1 MGDDL
6 IALPLPHFGEKGA
19 SPNGTWIYA
28 ISADASDPE
37 LAGKFL
43 SFMIQD
49 PAYQEAYR
57 GHSSFPGLNSF
68 AAASP
73 LYAPGGPM
81 EVAFEQAARL
91 AAQTAFTDMFDGADP
106 QTELTKAAEEIDA
119 DIEDNDGYPPF
130 GGN

>member
-1 MGDDL
+1 MPNSGGSPSPSPGVAV
-6 IALPLPHFGEKGA
+6 IVTTAFAALL
-19 SPNGTWIYA
+19 
-28 ISADASDPE
+28 
-37 LAGKFL
+37 
-43 SFMIQD
+43 
-49 PAYQEAYR
+49 
-57 GHSSFPGLNSF
+57 
-68 AAASP
+68 AASP

-81 EVAFEQAARL
+81 EVAFEQAAKTAVPRPPHPAYPAITL